1 MNAICIPKSEG
12 TLASFTLFTSPGVK
26 ADSQDGF
33 PTVVWNFLAFCGFK
47 SPGVIVL
54 DNLYFT
60 VT

>member
-47 SPGVIVL
+47 SAL
-54 DNLYFT
+54 
-60 VT
+60 